1 MQVNTCIK
9 AIARAAGLSLSEV
22 SRRCGHSPSWAS
34 VLGLPSRSPALAT
47 VADVADACGF
57 ALAVVDRETGE
68 TVGTIEPP
76 RAASKD
82 GDQEEG

>member
-1 MQVNTCIK
+1 M
-9 AIARAAGLSLSEV
+9 
-22 SRRCGHSPSWAS
+22 
-34 VLGLPSRSPALAT
+34 PSRSPALAT